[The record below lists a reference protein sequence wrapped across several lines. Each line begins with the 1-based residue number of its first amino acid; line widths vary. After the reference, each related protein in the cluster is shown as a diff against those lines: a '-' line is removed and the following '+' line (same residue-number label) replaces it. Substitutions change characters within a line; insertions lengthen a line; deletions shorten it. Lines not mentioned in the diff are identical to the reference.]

1 MKPLSFLGLLLMH
14 ASAWAQ
20 PPATVTLDDVLRMV
34 ARSPRVL
41 AAERDADMVRAERV
55 TAGALPNPTLSYG
68 AARPSAGERTIFDA
82 NSQQQATVELPIPI
96 FGQRGARM
104 DAADRQVGR
113 AESQVRLTAS
123 EARRAAALGFARLL
137 RTQETLAARTAA
149 LGEIER
155 IRGLVSGRQQSGM
168 ASRYDRSRV
177 DAEAALAAL
186 AVQRAEA
193 DVAEQAAAI
202 AALVDAPG
210 WRPRASG
217 SLEAL
222 RGAPGAEPDIQRM
235 LAANPAAR
243 LARDESAAAEAR
255 IELAKRERLP
265 VPSLAYSRT
274 WTSGP
279 FGATNFI
286 GVQSEIPILDSK
298 KALEDRARADAAA
311 TRERERAAN
320 AALAAE
326 YEKQRE
332 VLRSRREALRRFEAE
347 VADDR
352 GTFLEMAESAYRLG
366 RGTLFE
372 LLDARRTRLE
382 AMVARL
388 DLLGAIVEA
397 EIELRALTGDL

>member
-1 MKPLSFLGLLLMH
+1 MRLLSFLLFVVP
-14 ASAWAQ
+14 AWAQ
-20 PPATVTLDDVLRMV
+20 PPASVTLDDVLRLV

-55 TAGALPNPTLSYG
+55 TAGALPNPTLSFG
-68 AARPSAGERTIFDA
+68 SSRPSGGERTMFDA
-82 NSQQQATVELPIPI
+82 NSQQQATIEMPIPI

-104 DAADRQVGR
+104 DAADRQIGR

-137 RTQETLAARTAA
+137 RAQETLGTRSAA

-155 IRGLVSGRQQSGM
+155 IRGLVSGRQQSGV

-193 DVAEQAAAI
+193 DVAEQATAI

-217 SLEAL
+217 SLDAL
-222 RGAPGAEPDIQRM
+222 GSTQGAETDVRRM
-235 LAANPAAR
+235 LAGNPTAR

-255 IELAKRERLP
+255 IELARRERYP
-265 VPSLAYSRT
+265 VPSLAYSRS

-279 FGATNFI
+279 YGAANYI
-286 GVQSEIPILDSK
+286 GLQSEIPILDSRK
-298 KALEDRARADAAA
+298 GLEDRARADAAA

-320 AALAAE
+320 AALSAE
-326 YEKQRE
+326 YEKQRDT
-332 VLRSRREALRRFEAE
+332 LRARREALRRFEGE
-347 VADDR
+347 VPGDQSA
-352 GTFLEMAESAYRLG
+352 FLEMAESAYRLG

-372 LLDARRTRLE
+372 LLDARRTRME
-382 AMVARL
+382 ASIARL
-388 DLLGAIVEA
+388 ELLGAIVEA
-397 EIELRALTGDL
+397 EIELRALTGEL

>member
-1 MKPLSFLGLLLMH
+1 MRLLSFLLFVVP
-14 ASAWAQ
+14 AWAQ
-20 PPATVTLDDVLRMV
+20 PPASVTLDDVLRLV

-55 TAGALPNPTLSYG
+55 TAGALPNPTLSFG
-68 AARPSAGERTIFDA
+68 SSRPSGGERTMFDA
-82 NSQQQATVELPIPI
+82 NSQQQATIEMPIPI

-104 DAADRQVGR
+104 DAADRQIGR

-137 RTQETLAARTAA
+137 RAQETLGTRSAA

-155 IRGLVSGRQQSGM
+155 IRGLVSGRQQSGV

-193 DVAEQAAAI
+193 DVAEQATAI

-210 WRPRASG
+210 ASG
-217 SLEAL
+217 SLDAL
-222 RGAPGAEPDIQRM
+222 GSTQGAETDVRRM
-235 LAANPAAR
+235 LAGNPTAR

-255 IELAKRERLP
+255 IELARRERYP
-265 VPSLAYSRT
+265 VPSLAYSRS

-279 FGATNFI
+279 YGAANYI
-286 GVQSEIPILDSK
+286 GLQSEIPILDSRK
-298 KALEDRARADAAA
+298 GLEDRARADAAA

-320 AALAAE
+320 AALSAE
-326 YEKQRE
+326 YEKQRDT
-332 VLRSRREALRRFEAE
+332 LRARREALRRFEGE
-347 VADDR
+347 VPGDQSA
-352 GTFLEMAESAYRLG
+352 FLEMAESAYRLG

-372 LLDARRTRLE
+372 LLDARRTRME
-382 AMVARL
+382 ASIARL
-388 DLLGAIVEA
+388 ELLGAIVEA
-397 EIELRALTGDL
+397 EIELRALTGEL

>member
-1 MKPLSFLGLLLMH
+1 MKLLSLFFLSFP
-14 ASAWAQ
+14 AWAQ
-20 PPATVTLDDVLRMV
+20 PPATVSLDELLRMV

-41 AAERDADMVRAERV
+41 AAERDADVARAERV

-68 AARPSAGERTIFDA
+68 AARPGGGERTIFDA
-82 NSQQQATVELPIPI
+82 NSQQQATIELPIPI

-104 DAADRQVGR
+104 DAADRQIGR
-113 AESQVRLTAS
+113 AESQLRLTAS

-137 RTQETLAARTAA
+137 RTQETLAARAAA
-149 LGEIER
+149 LVEVER
-155 IRGLVSGRQQSGM
+155 IRGLVAGREQSGM
-168 ASRYDRSRV
+168 ASRYDRARV
-177 DAEAALAAL
+177 DAEAALTAL

-193 DVAEQAAAI
+193 DVGEQAAAI

-210 WRPRASG
+210 WRPRAAG

-222 RGAPGAEPDIQRM
+222 RGAPGTEPDMGGM
-235 LAANPAAR
+235 LAGNPAAR

-255 IELAKRERLP
+255 IELARRERYP

-286 GVQSEIPILDSK
+286 GLQSEIPILDSRK
-298 KALEDRARADAAA
+298 GAEDRARADAAA
-311 TRERERAAN
+311 TRERGRAAN
-320 AALAAE
+320 AALGAE

-332 VLRSRREALRRFEAE
+332 VLRARREALRRFEGEA
-347 VADDR
+347 A
-352 GTFLEMAESAYRLG
+352 GAQGSFLEMAESAYRLG

-382 AMVARL
+382 ASLARL
-388 DLLGAIVEA
+388 DLLGAIVET
-397 EIELRALTGDL
+397 EIELRALTGEL

>member
-1 MKPLSFLGLLLMH
+1 MRLLSLFLFSF
-14 ASAWAQ
+14 SAWAQ
-20 PPATVTLDDVLRMV
+20 PPATVTLDDLLKMV

-41 AAERDADMVRAERV
+41 AAERDADMARAERL
-55 TAGALPNPTLSYG
+55 TAGALPNPTISYG

-82 NSQQQATVELPIPI
+82 NSQQQATIEMPIPI

-104 DAADRQVGR
+104 DAADRQIGR
-113 AESQVRLTAS
+113 AESQVRLTSS

-137 RTQETLAARTAA
+137 RAQDTLAARSSA

-155 IRGLVSGRQQSGM
+155 IRGLVAGRQQSGV

-193 DVAEQAAAI
+193 DVGEQAAAI
-202 AALVDAPG
+202 AALVDVPG
-210 WRPRASG
+210 WKPRASG
-217 SLEAL
+217 SLEAM
-222 RGAPGAEPDIQRM
+222 RGAPGAERDIAGM

-243 LARDESAAAEAR
+243 LARDEAAAASAR
-255 IELAKRERLP
+255 IALAQRERYP

-286 GVQSEIPILDSK
+286 GVQSEIPILDSRK
-298 KALEDRARADAAA
+298 GAEDRARADAAA
-311 TRERERAAN
+311 TRERERAGN

-326 YEKQRE
+326 YEKQRD
-332 VLRSRREALRRFEAE
+332 VLRARREALRRFEGE
-347 VADDR
+347 TSETQ
-352 GTFLEMAESAYRLG
+352 GGFLEMAESAYRLG

-372 LLDARRTRLE
+372 LLDARRTRME
-382 AMVARL
+382 ATVARL
-388 DLLGAIVEA
+388 ELLGAIVEA
-397 EIELRALTGDL
+397 EIELRALTGEL

>member
-1 MKPLSFLGLLLMH
+1 MRLLSLLLV
-14 ASAWAQ
+14 ALPAWAQ
-20 PPATVTLDDVLRMV
+20 PPASVTLDELMKMV

-41 AAERDADMVRAERV
+41 AAERDADVARAERT

-68 AARPSAGERTIFDA
+68 AARPSAGERTMFDG
-82 NSQQQATVELPIPI
+82 NSQQTATVELPIPI

-104 DAADRQVGR
+104 DAADRQIVR
-113 AESQVRLTAS
+113 AESQVRLTTT

-137 RTQETLAARTAA
+137 RTQETLTARSAA

-155 IRGLVSGRQQSGM
+155 IRGLVTGRQQSGV
-168 ASRYDRSRV
+168 ASRYDRARV
-177 DAEAALAAL
+177 DAEGALAAL

-193 DVAEQAAAI
+193 DVGEQSAAI

-210 WRPRASG
+210 WKPRASG

-222 RGAPGAEPDIQRM
+222 RSAPGSEPEIRDM
-235 LAANPAAR
+235 LASNPAAR

-255 IELAKRERLP
+255 IEQARRERYP
-265 VPSLAYSRT
+265 VPSVAYSRA

-279 FGATNFI
+279 YGATKFI
-286 GVQSEIPILDSK
+286 GLQSEIPILDTRK
-298 KALEDRARADAAA
+298 GGEDRARADAAA
-311 TRERERAAN
+311 ARERERAAN

-326 YEKQRE
+326 YERQRE
-332 VLRSRREALRRFEAE
+332 TLRGRREALRRFETS
-347 VADDR
+347 VAPAQ
-352 GTFLEMAESAYRLG
+352 GEFLEMAESAYRLG

-382 AMVARL
+382 ATVARL
-388 DLLGAIVEA
+388 ELLGAIVEA
-397 EIELRALTGDL
+397 EIELKALTGEL

>member
-1 MKPLSFLGLLLMH
+1 MKPARLFLFLVALP
-14 ASAWAQ
+14 AWAQ
-20 PPATVTLDDVLRMV
+20 PPATVTLDELLKLV

-41 AAERDADMVRAERV
+41 AAERDAEMARAERL
-55 TAGALPNPTLSYG
+55 TAGALPNPTISFG
-68 AARPSAGERTIFDA
+68 VARPSAGERTMFDA
-82 NSQQQATVELPIPI
+82 NSQQQATIEMPIPV

-104 DAADRQVGR
+104 DAADRQIGR
-113 AESQVRLTAS
+113 AESQVRLTSS
-123 EARRAAALGFARLL
+123 EARRAAALGFARLV
-137 RTQETLAARTAA
+137 RAQETLAARSAA
-149 LGEIER
+149 LGEVER
-155 IRGLVSGRQQSGM
+155 IRGLVTGRQQSGV

-177 DAEAALAAL
+177 DAESALAAL

-193 DVAEQAAAI
+193 DVGEQGAAI

-210 WRPRASG
+210 WKPRASG
-217 SLEAL
+217 SLEAM
-222 RGAPGAEPDIQRM
+222 RGAPGAERDIAGM

-255 IELAKRERLP
+255 IELARRERYP
-265 VPSLAYSRT
+265 VPSLAYSRA

-286 GVQSEIPILDSK
+286 GVQSEIPILDSRK
-298 KALEDRARADAAA
+298 GGEDRARAEAAG

-326 YEKQRE
+326 YEKQRD
-332 VLRSRREALRRFEAE
+332 VLRARREALRRFEAE
-347 VADDR
+347 TADTQ
-352 GTFLEMAESAYRLG
+352 GGFLEMAESAYRLG

-382 AMVARL
+382 ASLARL
-388 DLLGAIVEA
+388 ELLGAIVEA
-397 EIELRALTGDL
+397 EIEMRALTGDL

>member
-1 MKPLSFLGLLLMH
+1 MRLLSLLLF
-14 ASAWAQ
+14 AVPAWAQ
-20 PPATVTLDDVLRMV
+20 PPATVTLDDVLRLV

-41 AAERDADMVRAERV
+41 AAERDADMARAERT
-55 TAGALPNPTLSYG
+55 TAGALPNPTLSFG
-68 AARPSAGERTIFDA
+68 SARPSSGERTIFDA
-82 NSQQQATVELPIPI
+82 NSQQQATIEMPIPI

-104 DAADRQVGR
+104 DAADRQIGR

-123 EARRAAALGFARLL
+123 EARRAAALGFTRLL
-137 RTQETLAARTAA
+137 RAQETLATRAAA

-155 IRGLVSGRQQSGM
+155 IRGLVTGRQQSGV

-193 DVAEQAAAI
+193 DVAEQAATI

-217 SLEAL
+217 SLDAL
-222 RGAPGAEPDIQRM
+222 RSAQATEPDIRAM
-235 LAANPAAR
+235 LAGNPAAR

-255 IELAKRERLP
+255 IELARRERYP

-279 FGATNFI
+279 YGAANFI
-286 GVQSEIPILDSK
+286 GLQSEIPILDSRK
-298 KALEDRARADAAA
+298 GLEDRARADAAG

-326 YEKQRE
+326 YEKQRDT
-332 VLRSRREALRRFEAE
+332 LRARREALRRFEGE
-347 VADDR
+347 VPGDQGA
-352 GTFLEMAESAYRLG
+352 FLEMAESAYRLG

-372 LLDARRTRLE
+372 LLDARRTRME
-382 AMVARL
+382 ASIARL
-388 DLLGAIVEA
+388 ELLGAIVEA
-397 EIELRALTGDL
+397 EIELRALTGEL